1 MIAYLVDEQGNDVGK
16 AEFSV
21 VPRSGERISLR
32 LYAGAFTKDGKEP
45 SIPGEILLRVDQVTY
60 MAFNSAVVD
69 ENLLT
74 WTSGKDSYAV
84 IAVSPLDEDAQ
95 TYIQYIREQARVEE

>member
-21 VPRSGERISLR
+21 VPHSGERISLR
-32 LYAGAFTKDGKEP
+32 LYAGSFTKDGKKP

-60 MAFNSAVVD
+60 MAFNAGIID
-69 ENLLT
+69 YDLQA
-74 WTSGKDSYAV
+74 WTSGKDAYAV
-84 IAVSPLDEDAQ
+84 IEVSPLDEDAQ
-95 TYIQYIREQARVEE
+95 AYMQHIREQARVEE